1 MNDRPAP
8 REPRLSQ
15 EPTDRDSEATILPSP
30 NDPSAPNDRET
41 AGEPRLAE
49 RQETRLVS
57 GALDSIAQEDITQED
72 SAQKDTAQE
81 DPVKPEPD
89 VSDGPVTGPEA
100 RVIFSRE
107 VAADAASRD
116 ASDRRVIYQALDLY
130 PVERWLEPD
139 LDGSAVRVTPLPPR
153 ACEEAH
159 LDTDDW
165 RIHRAGLSLVVRRFG
180 TESMWAILESR
191 DAEQPYFRVESE
203 LSARSFTGAV
213 SEVLSH
219 ARADDAIGARCRA
232 LVGRRPLNVL
242 FRADVRLQPY
252 RLAPTL
258 DADCDGSASPTWL
271 ASLLLEETRIP
282 VAGRPHPIVLSQ
294 VEVEEQ
300 GDAPADLWSG
310 FVEVCGLRSER
321 RSRLDRLLVAAG
333 LAPPPP
339 PELGPTEITPDST
352 VAEVAFAVLRQFMG
366 RVLDHE
372 PGTRLGQDI
381 EELHQMRVGTRKL
394 RSAIKLYREY
404 LPPRV
409 MSLESELRWL
419 GSVLG
424 PVRDLDVQREVLPQL
439 AEELPPGDRS
449 ALDALWESLAAD
461 HGRERKK
468 MLRALDSKR
477 FERFK
482 ERWIG
487 ALLQGPPRTF
497 REGRRPALAVVPELI
512 ETMHRKVQ
520 KRRSKLT
527 RKSKPEVYHRL
538 RVGLKALRYAVEFHR
553 DLYPKTAKRYAKR
566 VVWWQ
571 DCLGDHQDADV
582 GEETLRSYVH
592 ERGRRFPPETNFSLG
607 MLAECYRERA
617 RRLRAKVW
625 ESAPALSGGRW
636 KRFVRTMRKRA
647 DGVSEAPRPVR
658 PSKSDGAADRVPG
671 APSSSSP
678 NEGRNDASL
687 DLAPGGDA

>member
-8 REPRLSQ
+8 NEPRASDEPIGRDPEVANLSGPSGSGVSAN
-15 EPTDRDSEATILPSP
+15 ESVAGEAT
-30 NDPSAPNDRET
+30 
-41 AGEPRLAE
+41 LAE
-49 RQETRLVS
+49 RPPGLAPHGLSAMRE
-57 GALDSIAQEDITQED
+57 EDEVTSE
-72 SAQKDTAQE
+72 
-81 DPVKPEPD
+81 PEPPEC
-89 VSDGPVTGPEA
+89 PVAGQEA

-107 VAADAASRD
+107 VASDVASRE
-116 ASDRRVIYQALDLY
+116 AADRRVSYQALDLY

-139 LDGSAVRVTPLPPR
+139 LDGSVVRVTPLPPR
-153 ACEEAH
+153 TCEEAH

-180 TESMWAILESR
+180 TDSMWAILESR
-191 DAEQPYFRVESE
+191 DADQPYFRVESE
-203 LSARSFTGAV
+203 LSARSFHGAV

-219 ARADDAIGARCRA
+219 ARANDAIGARCRA
-232 LVGRRPLNVL
+232 LVGRRALNVL
-242 FRADVRLQPY
+242 FRAEVRLQPY
-252 RLAPTL
+252 RLEPTL
-258 DADCDGSASPTWL
+258 DADGHAAPPAWS

-282 VAGRPHPIVLSQ
+282 VAGRSHPIVLSQ
-294 VEVEEQ
+294 VEVEER
-300 GDAPADLWSG
+300 GDAPPDLWQG

-339 PELGPTEITPDST
+339 PELGPTEVTPDST

-404 LPPRV
+404 LPPRILA
-409 MSLESELRWL
+409 LESELRWL

-424 PVRDLDVQREVLPQL
+424 PVRDLDVQREVLPRL
-439 AEELPPGDRS
+439 AEELPPVDRPP
-449 ALDALWESLAAD
+449 LDALWQSLAAD
-461 HGRERKK
+461 HERERKK

-497 REGRRPALAVVPELI
+497 REGRRPALAVVPALI
-512 ETMHRKVQ
+512 ETMHHKVQ
-520 KRRSKLT
+520 KRHSKLT
-527 RKSKPEVYHRL
+527 RRSKPEVYHRL

-582 GEETLRSYVH
+582 GEETLRNYVH
-592 ERGRRFPPETNFSLG
+592 ERGKRFPPETNFSLG

-617 RRLRAKVW
+617 RRLRAEVW

-636 KRFVRTMRKRA
+636 KRFVRTMHKRA
-647 DGVSEAPRPVR
+647 DRVNDAPRPVR
-658 PSKSDGAADRVPG
+658 PTAGDGGPR
-671 APSSSSP
+671 PSSESVGGPTEDRSDPSS
-678 NEGRNDASL
+678 GAT
-687 DLAPGGDA
+687 PGGDA